1 MDGAGFVFVADEGV
15 PAVWRLSSAGEII
28 TETIL
33 TSAGVGSGQ
42 LAKVTWHRCV
52 IIMSSLCH
60 HYVIIVSSLCHHCLF
75 TSVMSCQ
82 LMFVSLSVI

>member
-1 MDGAGFVFVADEGV
+1 MILQNLTGDTGFVFVADEGQ
-15 PAVWRLSSAGEII
+15 PAVWRLSSAGELL

-42 LAKVTWHRCV
+42 LAKVTWHHCV
-52 IIMSSLCH
+52 ITASL
-60 HYVIIVSSLCHHCLF
+60 LCHHCLI

-82 LMFVSLSVI
+82 FMFVSL